1 MAHYKN
7 DSIVTELNT
16 DNLDLKTNYDV
27 NFKTNNLLRGKNIV
41 LLFELSDELQT
52 FIDEESKKGNITRY
66 KTPAG
71 IGIDKNELERLITQQ
86 SKVPSQPTIDLTG
99 LDDDPANNFYFKSLA
114 ELRTNRIDTRNFVK
128 RKGKDKLKYVD
139 IRIVLKQSIKQMA
152 KVLGCEQNEIL
163 KQIEPILEL
172 QFRKRKLEGEKRKW

>member
-16 DNLDLKTNYDV
+16 DNLDLKTNYDI

-71 IGIDKNELERLITQQ
+71 IGIDKNELERLI
-86 SKVPSQPTIDLTG
+86 KPTTDLKG

-128 RKGKDKLKYVD
+128 RKGKDKMKYVD
-139 IRIVLKQSIKQMA
+139 IRIVLKQPIKQIA

-163 KQIEPILEL
+163 KQIEPLLEL
-172 QFRKRKLEGEKRKW
+172 QFRKRKLEGEKENDRYDKK

>member
-16 DNLDLKTNYDV
+16 DNLDLKTNYDI

-71 IGIDKNELERLITQQ
+71 IGIDKNELEKLITQQ
-86 SKVPSQPTIDLTG
+86 SKVPAQPTIDLTG
-99 LDDDPANNFYFKSLA
+99 LDDDPENNFYFKSLA

-128 RKGKDKLKYVD
+128 RKGEDKLKYVD
-139 IRIVLKQSIKQMA
+139 IRIVLKQPIKQIA

-163 KQIEPILEL
+163 KQIEPLLEL
-172 QFRKRKLEGEKRKW
+172 QFRRRKLEGEKRK